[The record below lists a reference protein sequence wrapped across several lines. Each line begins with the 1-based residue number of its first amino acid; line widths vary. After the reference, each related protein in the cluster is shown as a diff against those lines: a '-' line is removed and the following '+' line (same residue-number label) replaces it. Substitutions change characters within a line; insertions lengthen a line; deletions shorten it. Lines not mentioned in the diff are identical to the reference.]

1 MPVNITPLDIFPA
14 NFQIAADG
22 DNVSQAIRSNV
33 MQEYADAANF
43 LKNRSASASESNLQA
58 AISNAVVQNEN
69 TRFTLAFGLG
79 APDYTWLQSSITDAG
94 GLHFM
99 LPPLFGV
106 EITNVVA
113 RVHGDGAGTG
123 THAGLPATM
132 PDVTLFE
139 LNSDDGASGNVS
151 SLGTQAD
158 VSANVA
164 AYETLHDINLSGL
177 STAAAG
183 DDLIHVVR
191 VRGEAGANSLV
202 NRLVLYRI
210 YLTLNAV

>member
-1 MPVNITPLDIFPA
+1 MPVIITPVDIFPA

-58 AISNAVVQNEN
+58 ALSNAIVQNEN

-79 APDYTWLQSSITDAG
+79 APNYTWIQSNITDAG
-94 GLHFM
+94 GIHFM
-99 LPPLFGV
+99 IPPLFGV
-106 EITNVVA
+106 EITDVVA

-123 THAGLPATM
+123 THAALPGTVPEVA
-132 PDVTLFE
+132 LLE
-139 LNSDDGASGNVS
+139 LDTDDGGTGNVS
-151 SLGTQAD
+151 TLGTQSD
-158 VSANVA
+158 VSASKA
-164 AYETLHDINLSGL
+164 AYETLHDITLTGL
-177 STAAAG
+177 NAVA
-183 DDLIHVVR
+183 DDNLIHVVR
-191 VRGEAGANSLV
+191 FRGEAGANALV
-202 NRLVLYRI
+202 DRLVLYRI